1 MKTVL
6 SNPSQKPAHSPS
18 FLSTYG
24 PCAVVTGASSGLGRE
39 LAKHLAAIGFDLILV
54 ARNGIALSDLA
65 AELATIHGTERSFI
79 VHPADLGNADE
90 IEELLNATA
99 TIDVGLVVTAAGFG
113 TSGEFITA
121 EVKDELAMLEVNCRS
136 PLLLAH
142 HFGVRLASRG
152 RGGIIFFGSLVG
164 YQGAPRAAHYAAT
177 KAYIQT
183 LAEGL
188 HHELLPRG
196 VAVLACAPG
205 PVHTGFAARAQMI
218 MNGADDPGTVARET
232 LAALGRRMTVTPGPH
247 SKFLTWSL
255 MTAPRFLR
263 VRIMGKI
270 MAGMTRRSS

>member
-1 MKTVL
+1 MNAVLPTSSPKTAR
-6 SNPSQKPAHSPS
+6 SSS
-18 FLSTYG
+18 FLATYG

-39 LAKHLAAIGFDLILV
+39 LAKHLAAMGFDLLLV
-54 ARNGIALSDLA
+54 ARSETALSELA
-65 AELATIHGTERSFI
+65 AELATKHGPERSFI

-90 IEELLNATA
+90 ISKLLDATA
-99 TIDVGLVVTAAGFG
+99 AIDIGLVVTAAGFG

-121 EVKDELAMLEVNCRS
+121 DAQNELAMLDVNCRA

-142 HFGVRLASRG
+142 HFGARLASRG

-164 YQGAPRAAHYAAT
+164 YQGAPRIAHYAAT

-188 HHELLPRG
+188 HHELRPRG

-205 PVHTGFAARAQMI
+205 PVLTGFAARARMI

-232 LAALGRRMTVTPGPH
+232 LAALGRRMTATPGPR

-270 MAGMTRRSS
+270 MTGMTRQTP